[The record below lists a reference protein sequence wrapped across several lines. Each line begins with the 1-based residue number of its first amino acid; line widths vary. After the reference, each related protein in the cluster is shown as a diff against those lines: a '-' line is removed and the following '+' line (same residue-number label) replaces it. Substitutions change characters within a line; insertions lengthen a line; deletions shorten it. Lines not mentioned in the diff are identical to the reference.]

1 MLMAS
6 NAWGAD
12 QEFQD
17 LTDKILDRIQG
28 DSTDSMTV
36 EKDYDDLESD
46 RKWLSCKA
54 DFDLEKK
61 PNPGIKEYIFGINV
75 ETEDYIYT
83 DFESLEMEI
92 GYIWVDDSSLTLL
105 GLGGNLDR
113 ETLVLSITNPL
124 AKHLSHLGN
133 FIYKCEIV
141 SYLEALS
148 RGTTLISEAQNLK
161 DEQWKQQKKK
171 NKI

>member
-1 MLMAS
+1 MKKLTLLIAMLMAS

-61 PNPGIKEYIFGINV
+61 PNPGIKEYI
-75 ETEDYIYT
+75 
-83 DFESLEMEI
+83 ESLEMEI